1 MLGPPASW
9 CVLLPSIVVTGGT
22 RGIGLGVARKL
33 AMAGHQVIAVARSP
47 GEAFGVAVEELR
59 RGQQQGSLQFK
70 AADLADIGAL
80 PSLAKELR
88 KEFGSLYGLVN
99 NAGIGTSGL
108 LANMRDSQI
117 EQLVRLN
124 ILSPMTLTKYIL
136 RSMMAEGSGRI
147 VNMAS
152 VVAFT
157 GYQGLV
163 AYAAS
168 KAAIVGFTRS
178 LAREVGSLDI
188 TVNAV
193 APGFIKT
200 EMTETMTEAQREH
213 IMRRSALRRLA
224 EVDDVANAV
233 AFLLSDGARNI
244 TGTVMTVDA
253 GGTA

>member
-1 MLGPPASW
+1 MSGPPASW

-33 AMAGHQVIAVARSP
+33 AMAGHQVIAVARSS
-47 GEAFGVAVEELR
+47 GEAFGVAIEELH
-59 RGQQQGSLQFK
+59 RGQQGSLQFK
-70 AADLADIGAL
+70 AADLADIAAL

-108 LANMRDSQI
+108 LANMRDTQI

-124 ILSPMTLTKYIL
+124 LLSPMTLTKYVV
-136 RSMMAEGSGRI
+136 RSMMAEGGGRI

-152 VVAFT
+152 IVAFT
-157 GYQGLV
+157 GYQGLA

-200 EMTETMTEAQREH
+200 EMTETLTGSQHEH
-213 IMRRSALRRLA
+213 IMRRNALRRLA
-224 EVDDVANAV
+224 DVDDVANAV
-233 AFLLSDGARNI
+233 AFLLGDGARNI

-253 GGTA
+253 GATA

>member
-1 MLGPPASW
+1 MSGPPASW

-47 GEAFGVAVEELR
+47 GEAFGVAVDELR
-59 RGQQQGSLQFK
+59 RGQQGSLHFK

-88 KEFGSLYGLVN
+88 KEFGSFYGLVN

-124 ILSPMTLTKYIL
+124 VLSPMTLTKYIL

-193 APGFIKT
+193 APGFINT
-200 EMTETMTEAQREH
+200 EMTEIMTGAQREQ

-233 AFLLSDGARNI
+233 AFLLGDGGRNI